1 MRICLKL
8 SDGWQKPFPVR
19 EVYEKMKTRI
29 CSSPQGTFIHSF
41 FSRLAPTL
49 SRPCSKTSGKANKAS
64 PTTRHPFS
72 KACLQHSR
80 TIIQPCMWFMEEPIQ
95 FPVGQTAQSLTC
107 NLKGETTYMMG
118 WLSENAAG
126 TLYKKDVCPQQRARC
141 TTGKHYFP
149 PFHSEWWRKKDQ
161 KVLPF
166 KPAMMNASALQFRSR
181 AVL

>member
-64 PTTRHPFS
+64 PTTRHSFS
-72 KACLQHSR
+72 KACLQHSQ

-107 NLKGETTYMMG
+107 SILENPHTWLDDCLRMLQACFSKRMSEGVRERGEG
-118 WLSENAAG
+118 
-126 TLYKKDVCPQQRARC
+126 R
-141 TTGKHYFP
+141 KHSWIP
-149 PFHSEWWRKKDQ
+149 
-161 KVLPF
+161 LI
-166 KPAMMNASALQFRSR
+166 L
-181 AVL
+181 